1 MYYRIKIQLDA
12 ELLAEEFISEEHKNP
27 VMKRIKELI
36 ETLDLAYGAERKS
49 HDMGGYIL
57 YFPDVQT
64 YQKSIGKIEEFHHI
78 SQDLREYA
86 DTIAECGQ
94 ENAEWIEE
102 LYLLTSEDS
111 LVLIYPK
118 EKGHA

>member
-1 MYYRIKIQLDA
+1 MYYRIKNQLDA
-12 ELLAEEFISEEHKNP
+12 EMLAEEFDPKATGSP
-27 VMKRIKELI
+27 VMKRIMEI
-36 ETLDLAYGAERKS
+36 VETLDFAYGAERKS

-64 YQKSIGKIEEFHHI
+64 YRKSIGKIEEFHKI
-78 SQDLREYA
+78 SRDECEYA
-86 DTIAECGQ
+86 DRIAECRQ

-111 LVLIYPK
+111 LVLLYPK
-118 EKGHA
+118 EKKHA